1 MQQIV
6 TVPMAGMAPT
16 GIRPAAWTPAPYH
29 PGTSPFMAQPRPRM
43 GQIFGS
49 KSLFDHP
56 AIALAIDA
64 GAISVA
70 LMGTKLFK
78 DKTWKTIAWATLI
91 ASGIKA
97 VNDLV
102 RLFTA
107 PGPVPASPQPGAPVP
122 TAPAQVAP

>member
-1 MQQIV
+1 MQQIM
-6 TVPMAGMAPT
+6 TVPMAGMAPA
-16 GIRPAAWTPAPYH
+16 GIRPAAWSPAPYR
-29 PGTSPFMAQPRPRM
+29 PGPSPFMAQPRPRL

-78 DKTWKTIAWATLI
+78 DQTWRTIAWATLI
-91 ASGIKA
+91 ASGLKA

-102 RLFTA
+102 RLFTL
-107 PGPVPASPQPGAPVP
+107 PGPVAAQPQPGGPVP
-122 TAPAQVAP
+122 TATPQVAP